1 MHSVYMKQ
9 DFSTHTVAIVILATM
24 IFILINQ

>member
-9 DFSTHTVAIVILATM
+9 DFSTHTVALVILATM
-24 IFILINQ
+24 IFILIK